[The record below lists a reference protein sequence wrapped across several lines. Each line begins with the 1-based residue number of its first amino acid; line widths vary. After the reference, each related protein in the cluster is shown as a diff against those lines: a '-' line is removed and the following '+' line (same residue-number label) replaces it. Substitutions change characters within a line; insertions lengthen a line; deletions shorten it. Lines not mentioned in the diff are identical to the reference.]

1 MTQVTFVLS
10 SKMICSYWEGKH
22 LLVCVTLPIRL
33 SGDGLLD
40 NANGEA
46 YLRGDRIRDPWLSRW
61 LIQTTGRML
70 DQGRVCPT
78 TPFPG
83 LEQAGT
89 EIRVGTRKL
98 QVDAKGTRVHIDRP
112 DEVAVASKA
121 TRAAHPGS
129 AFGLVLV
136 PTSRTAATRSSFGA
150 GEARDAGLR
159 GLVSQVG
166 DILAVFPAG
175 HAPVV
180 MAAGILVAHAVR
192 VADEERADLVFHA
205 EVDHLAGRLVPQ
217 IAHAPLYP
225 PAYLVLGALEPLP
238 SAGMGGTPG
247 LLPADLPDLLRS
259 PSFERADAAPG
270 HDQGFP
276 GIGGDSSQVYL
287 AQINR
292 RLYRAGSLC
301 RLFRLNADVQ
311 LEAVVPHE
319 GTGPGLD
326 RERNRQHDGRS
337 PSPHRQD
344 DTALLQGHRLRG
356 PVDGVEALLSPGVLH
371 PHFRVLPAECAGG
384 FNVGEKGVYDHLHR
398 LAVQGIAPFG
408 LLLQL
413 VAPRPPGVA
422 HPVLFVQ

>member
-1 MTQVTFVLS
+1 M
-10 SKMICSYWEGKH
+10 
-22 LLVCVTLPIRL
+22 
-33 SGDGLLD
+33 
-40 NANGEA
+40 
-46 YLRGDRIRDPWLSRW
+46 
-61 LIQTTGRML
+61 
-70 DQGRVCPT
+70 
-78 TPFPG
+78 
-83 LEQAGT
+83 
-89 EIRVGTRKL
+89 
-98 QVDAKGTRVHIDRP
+98 DAKGILMHIDRP

-121 TRAAHPGS
+121 TLAANPSS

-136 PTSRTAATRSSFGA
+136 PTSRTPATGSSFGA

-159 GLVSQVG
+159 GLVSQVV
-166 DILAVFPAG
+166 DILAVFPQG

-180 MAAGILVAHAVR
+180 VAAGILVAHAVR

-205 EVDHLAGRLVPQ
+205 EVDHLAARLVTE

-225 PAYLVLGALEPLP
+225 PAYLVLGALELLP
-238 SAGMGGTPG
+238 AAGMFGTPG
-247 LLPADLPDLLRS
+247 LLPGDLSDLLRS

-276 GIGGDSSQVYL
+276 GIGADSGKVYL

-301 RLFRLNADVQ
+301 RLFRLDADVQ

-319 GTGPGLD
+319 GTGPSIV

-356 PVDGVEALLSPGVLH
+356 PVDWVEALLTPGVLH
-371 PHFRVLPAECAGG
+371 AHLRVLPAEFAGG
-384 FNVGEKGVYDHLHR
+384 FNVGEKGVHDHLHR
-398 LAVQGIAPFG
+398 LAVQGIPPFG
-408 LLLQL
+408 RLLQL
-413 VAPRPPGVA
+413 VAPRPAGVA
-422 HPVLFVQ
+422 HPGLFVQGDAQVPDLCRFHLHLSEVLEEGWREMIEPIDMYGFHRQVFFLCARTMVTYRARRRKMSGVAFIPSAFPGRDFPLLC